1 MTGTGKAAL
10 SKGAAGGAGRGPA
23 GGAGAER
30 DGGQVGKRTLAYQV
44 SDLGNAMDRI
54 DVHVVSKIF
63 S

>member
-1 MTGTGKAAL
+1 MLGPAA
-10 SKGAAGGAGRGPA
+10 SNVQGEGRRGGAV
-23 GGAGAER
+23 AER